1 MPSLRRIKESKAKR
15 IQVTFTEEQW
25 SLIERFKGVMGSED
39 AEVIRNIILAWLAE
53 KSVITERVKVM
64 LRGEKPEEGSTKPPH
79 QG

>member
-1 MPSLRRIKESKAKR
+1 LRRIKGGKVKR

-64 LRGEKPEEGSTKPPH
+64 LRGEKPEEGSTKSPH

>member
-1 MPSLRRIKESKAKR
+1 VCSLRRIKGGKVKR

-64 LRGEKPEEGSTKPPH
+64 LRGEKPEEGSTKSPH